1 MIPKIIHQL
10 WIDPSSTTAT
20 PPPSVLAQ
28 AHLWRDLNR
37 EYAYRLWS
45 LNDALA
51 LCEKHRRQ
59 DIIEAVSV
67 ARFPA
72 MKTDILRLF
81 ILHCFGGFWVDLKLR
96 PLKPIPE
103 LFFDFEHVITPQI
116 SPVHHDVQK
125 DVATNFIG
133 AHESSTILAAA
144 LQEALKNIKM
154 RRGVSVF
161 GVSGPSCLAVALQ
174 KQTEKDAP
182 RNEILFLDRQDS
194 WGNFYVNSAEDYNHN
209 NMHWSVRQ
217 KREPMYTDGWGDE
230 WS

>member
-45 LNDALA
+45 LDDALN
-51 LCEKHRRQ
+51 LCEKHDRHE
-59 DIIEAVSV
+59 IVEAVNV

-72 MKTDILRLF
+72 MKADILRLF
-81 ILHCFGGFWVDLKLR
+81 IMHCFGGFWVDLKLK
-96 PLKPIPE
+96 PLKPIPD
-103 LFFDFEHVITPQI
+103 LFLDFEHVIAPQI
-116 SPVHHDVQK
+116 TPVHHDIHK
-125 DVATNFIG
+125 DVQTNFIG
-133 AHESSTILAAA
+133 ANQNSIILAAA
-144 LQEALKNIKM
+144 LQVAVNNIKL

-161 GVSGPSCLAVALQ
+161 GVSGPVCLAVALQ
-174 KQTEKDAP
+174 QQIEKDEP
-182 RNEILFLDRQDS
+182 RNGILFLDRQDS
-194 WGNFYVNSAEDYNHN
+194 WGNLYVNSAEDYNHN

-217 KREPMYTDGWGDE
+217 KREPMYTDCWGNE

>member
-10 WIDPSSTTAT
+10 WIDPSSMAAT

-37 EYAYRLWS
+37 EHAYRLWS
-45 LNDALA
+45 VDDALT
-51 LCEKHRRQ
+51 LCENHRRH

-81 ILHCFGGFWVDLKLR
+81 ILHCFGGVWVDLKLR

-103 LFFDFEHVITPQI
+103 LFFDFGHVITQQI
-116 SPVHHDVQK
+116 TPVHHDVQK

-133 AHESSTILAAA
+133 ARQSSTVIAAA

-174 KQTEKDAP
+174 KQTEKDAT
-182 RNEILFLDRQDS
+182 EILFLDRQDS
-194 WGNFYVNSAEDYNHN
+194 WGSLYVNSAEDYNHN

-217 KREPMYTDGWGDE
+217 KREPMYTDSWGNE